1 MIEIREAQPA
11 DHEAIW
17 QIFHEV
23 VSTGDTYPF
32 SPNTDRE
39 EALRLWI
46 EAPRATYVAERD
58 GEIVGTYYLKTNQP
72 GLGSH
77 VCNAG
82 YMVRSEVR
90 GEGVGKAMC
99 THSLEEARRL
109 GYKAMQYNLVAAT
122 NRGAVDLWRKMGFEI
137 VGTLPKAFNHA
148 RLGLVDAHVMYRLLT
163 TEELDEP

>member
-82 YMVRSEVR
+82 YMVRSEAR

-99 THSLEEARRL
+99 THSLEEARGL

>member
-1 MIEIREAQPA
+1 
-11 DHEAIW
+11 
-17 QIFHEV
+17 
-23 VSTGDTYPF
+23 
-32 SPNTDRE
+32 

-82 YMVRSEVR
+82 YMVRSEAR